1 MEVDSRRIRRLIGH
15 NRTRER
21 TFDRVVR
28 GQGWLDPLS
37 EAIQRPIG
45 AFYGAL
51 GAPGRVVKDA
61 LHGTTILGHP
71 LHPAVTDVPV
81 GAWTVGLLADWL
93 FVATGRVPPV
103 AGDLA
108 LAVGLAV
115 AVVAAI
121 SGYTDFHETAGHERR
136 VALVHGL
143 TMTLVVLL
151 EIVSLVVRLGVP
163 TGRLMAI
170 VISTVAWLIVVFGA
184 YAGGHLTFGI
194 GSAVNHNAFFE
205 GPMDFVRV
213 GKRDDFPEGQMRRVD
228 ANGLPVLLVRRMGLL
243 HAIGAV
249 CSHAGG
255 PLDEG
260 KLEGDVVT
268 CPWHGSRFSCDDGRV
283 LDGPATF
290 DQPPLLVRERGGIVE
305 VKLAHPLH

>member
-1 MEVDSRRIRRLIGH
+1 MEVDSRRIRRLIGQKRPH
-15 NRTRER
+15 ER
-21 TFDRVVR
+21 AFDRFVR
-28 GQGWLDPLS
+28 GQRWLDPVS

-45 AFYGAL
+45 GLYAAL
-51 GAPGRVVKDA
+51 GAPGTAIKDV
-61 LHGTTILGHP
+61 LHGTTVLGHP

-81 GAWTVGLLADWL
+81 GAWTVGLVADWL

-108 LAVGLAV
+108 LAVGVAV
-115 AVVAAI
+115 AVLAAV
-121 SGYTDFHETAGHERR
+121 SGYTDFHDTFGHERR
-136 VALVHGL
+136 VAALHGL

-151 EIVSLVVRLGVP
+151 EVVSLVIRLGAP
-163 TGRLMAI
+163 SGRVFAI
-170 VISTVAWLIVVFGA
+170 VISTIAWAIVAFAA

-194 GSAVNHNAFFE
+194 GSAVNHNAFFD
-205 GPMDFVRV
+205 GPTDYVRV
-213 GKRDDFPEGQMRRVD
+213 GRRDDFPEGEMRRVD

-255 PLDEG
+255 PLQDG
-260 KLEGDVVT
+260 KLDGDVVT
-268 CPWHGSRFSCDDGRV
+268 CPWHGSRFNCTDGRV

-290 DQPPLLVRERGGIVE
+290 DQPLLQVRERGGVVE
-305 VKLAHPLH
+305 VKLHHPVH

>member
-1 MEVDSRRIRRLIGH
+1 MEVDSRRIRRLIGQ

-21 TFDRVVR
+21 AFDRVVR
-28 GQGWLDPLS
+28 GQGWLDPMA

-51 GAPGRVVKDA
+51 GTPGRVIKDA

-71 LHPAVTDVPV
+71 LHPAVTDVPI

-108 LAVGLAV
+108 LAAGLAV

-136 VALVHGL
+136 VAVVHGL
-143 TMTLVVLL
+143 AMTLVVLL
-151 EIVSLVVRLGVP
+151 EAVSLVMRLGVP
-163 TGRLMAI
+163 SGRFMAI
-170 VISTVAWLIVVFGA
+170 VISTLAWLIVAFGA

-213 GKRDDFPEGQMRRVD
+213 GKRDDFPEGELRRVD

-243 HAIGAV
+243 QAIGAV

-255 PLDEG
+255 PLEEG
-260 KLEGDVVT
+260 KLDGDVVT
-268 CPWHGSRFSCDDGRV
+268 CPWHGSRFSCKDGRV

-290 DQPPLLVRERGGIVE
+290 DQPQLLVRERGGIVE
-305 VKLAHPLH
+305 VKLGHPLH